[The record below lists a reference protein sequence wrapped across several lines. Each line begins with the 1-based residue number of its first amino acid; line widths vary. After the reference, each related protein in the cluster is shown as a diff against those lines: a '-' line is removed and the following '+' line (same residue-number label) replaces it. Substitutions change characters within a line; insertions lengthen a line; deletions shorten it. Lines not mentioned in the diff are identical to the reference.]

1 MDKIFITVGTIIAL
15 TLVTEILKILIAK
28 IEEIKEKT
36 DDTRVKGALD
46 IAEDLIIKIVGAT
59 NQTFVKSLKDSDE
72 FGEAQAKEAFN
83 KTLSNVKDL
92 LDAKSKETLEKVYGD
107 LDKYLENAIENEV
120 RKQKELI

>member
-83 KTLSNVKDL
+83 KTFSNVKDL

-120 RKQKELI
+120 RKQKELM

>member
-15 TLVTEILKILIAK
+15 ALVTEILKILIAK